1 MTCVFCQIAAGQ
13 QMAEIVYEDEQAVAF
28 RDIRPQAP
36 VHILIIPRAHISG
49 PLHVDGDNAPLIG
62 HLVAVAAQVAQREG
76 IAEGRVPA
84 GAEPGA
90 RERAV
95 GVSPAPASAGRPSY
109 GVAARLT
116 GRMGARWL

>member
-1 MTCVFCQIAAGQ
+1 MTCAFCQIAAGQ
-13 QMAEIVYEDEQAVAF
+13 QTAEIIYEDEQAVAF

-76 IAEGRVPA
+76 IAEAGYRLVLNQGR
-84 GAEPGA
+84 
-90 RERAV
+90 
-95 GVSPAPASAGRPSY
+95 ASGQSVYHLHLHLLGGR
-109 GVAARLT
+109 
-116 GRMGARWL
+116 RMGWPPG